1 MDELNAE
8 INKLEGELREL
19 REREAQVEARLKV
32 LKQAQGI
39 LRGEGDV
46 EVERRL
52 SIPDAVEEIL
62 RARGPTYIT
71 DLLAALLQDYNIDSA
86 RETVTTS
93 LGRYI
98 SQKRRFKRVGPNKF
112 GLIEKK

>member
-8 INKLEGELREL
+8 ITKLEDELRGL
-19 REREAQVEARLKV
+19 RDREAQVEARLKV
-32 LKQAQGI
+32 LKQARGI
-39 LRGEGDV
+39 LRDEGDI

-62 RARGPTYIT
+62 RARGPTYIA
-71 DLLAALLQDYNIDSA
+71 DLLIALREDFQIEAA

-93 LGRYI
+93 LSRYI
-98 SQKRRFKRVGPNKF
+98 NQKRRFKRVGPNKF
-112 GLIEKK
+112 GVIEKK